1 VLVEAHA
8 VMFCMLENYL
18 YPIRSFRMVKM
29 VIRVE
34 NLIEFKAEVKISY
47 HRRMTLAWMNDR

>member
-8 VMFCMLENYL
+8 VMFYMLENYS
-18 YPIRSFRMVKM
+18 YPIRLFRMVKM

-34 NLIEFKAEVKISY
+34 SLIEFKAKVKMSIS
-47 HRRMTLAWMNDR
+47 